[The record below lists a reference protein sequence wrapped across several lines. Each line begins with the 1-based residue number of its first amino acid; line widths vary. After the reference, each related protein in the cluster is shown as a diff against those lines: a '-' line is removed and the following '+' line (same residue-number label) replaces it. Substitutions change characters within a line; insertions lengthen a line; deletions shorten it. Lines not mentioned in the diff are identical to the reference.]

1 MWDSRQ
7 KFLFSFGKGPPR
19 FEVSG
24 AGFYFVESTPD
35 RGAAAGVRIAKVISW
50 SQGVIEYITNRK
62 ITVKQFRSLLVAST
76 LGERRPIDDL
86 ECLEGMLDNSNLI
99 VTAWEG
105 EKLVGVARSV
115 TDFYYCCYLSDLA
128 VDSDYQKQGIGKRLI
143 AETQN
148 RLGEKCK
155 LILVAAPAANEY
167 YRHIGFTNNERC
179 WILGREQSIR

>member
-1 MWDSRQ
+1 M
-7 KFLFSFGKGPPR
+7 
-19 FEVSG
+19 
-24 AGFYFVESTPD
+24 
-35 RGAAAGVRIAKVISW
+35 
-50 SQGVIEYITNRK
+50 IEYITNRK

-99 VTAWEG
+99 VTAWDG
-105 EKLVGVARSV
+105 ERVVGVARSV
-115 TDFYYCCYLSDLA
+115 TDFNYCCYLSDLA
-128 VDSDYQKQGIGKRLI
+128 VDREYQMRGIGKGLLV
-143 AETQN
+143 ETQKK
-148 RLGEKCK
+148 LKKKCK

>member
-1 MWDSRQ
+1 M
-7 KFLFSFGKGPPR
+7 
-19 FEVSG
+19 
-24 AGFYFVESTPD
+24 
-35 RGAAAGVRIAKVISW
+35 AGVRIAKIISW
-50 SQGVIEYITNRK
+50 SQRVVEYITNRE

-128 VDSDYQKQGIGKRLI
+128 VDSDYQKRGIGKGLI
-143 AETQN
+143 SETQKK
-148 RLGEKCK
+148 LEKRCK
-155 LILVAAPAANEY
+155 LILVSAPAANEY
-167 YRHIGFTNNERC
+167 YRHVGLTNNERC
-179 WILGREQSIR
+179 WTLGREQSIR